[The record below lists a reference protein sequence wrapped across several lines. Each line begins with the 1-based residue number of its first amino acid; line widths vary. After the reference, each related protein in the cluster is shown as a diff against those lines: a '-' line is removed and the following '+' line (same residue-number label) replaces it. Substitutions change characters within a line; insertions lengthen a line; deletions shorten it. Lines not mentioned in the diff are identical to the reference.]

1 MPDLKYDLKHTEDRM
16 LEWKKAHWMQIGED
30 VNYSTDKLQAIWF
43 LENEKARVLYNME
56 DDVTNKE

>member
-1 MPDLKYDLKHTEDRM
+1 M